1 MYRRDNVKLSEE
13 NMSDLLRL
21 EPTELWRH
29 FVEICKIP
37 RPSKH
42 EEQISQY
49 LADLGQQLGI
59 ETHRDAVGNVLMR
72 KGATPGMEDR
82 RSIVLQSHMD
92 MVCEKNASS
101 PHDFMHD
108 AIEAYIDGDWV
119 RARGTTLGADDGI
132 GCAAQL
138 AVLTDPSVAHG
149 PIECLFTVDEET
161 GLTGAFALEG
171 GFFKSD
177 ILLNLDSED
186 EGELFIGCAGGVDT
200 VGHFPYRTE
209 TAPDDYQFYRL
220 TISGLTGGHSGD
232 DINKGYA
239 NSIKLLTRLLLH
251 LEREIPVSLAHLVG
265 GNLRNAIP
273 REAEAL
279 IGIPEDSKIKMELF
293 VQRFGESLLK
303 EYQSTEPNLQISAEE
318 SNSAPVMN
326 NYDKLRL
333 LNLLYA
339 MPHGVIEMSRE
350 IAGLVETSTNLA
362 SIKPLEEGMLEIAT
376 SQRSS
381 VESGKEYVATM
392 VESVF
397 LLGGCTFRHSDG
409 YPGWAPNPAS
419 PILGVASSVY
429 EELFGK
435 KPIVRAIHAGLECGL
450 FLEKYPTLDM
460 ISFGPTLRGVH
471 SPDERLDIPSTKKF
485 WDLLLGI
492 LKAAPRV

>member
-1 MYRRDNVKLSEE
+1 
-13 NMSDLLRL
+13 
-21 EPTELWRH
+21 
-29 FVEICKIP
+29 
-37 RPSKH
+37 
-42 EEQISQY
+42 
-49 LADLGQQLGI
+49 
-59 ETHRDAVGNVLMR
+59 
-72 KGATPGMEDR
+72 
-82 RSIVLQSHMD
+82 
-92 MVCEKNASS
+92 
-101 PHDFMHD
+101 
-108 AIEAYIDGDWV
+108 
-119 RARGTTLGADDGI
+119 
-132 GCAAQL
+132 
-138 AVLTDPSVAHG
+138 
-149 PIECLFTVDEET
+149 
-161 GLTGAFALEG
+161 
-171 GFFKSD
+171 
-177 ILLNLDSED
+177 
-186 EGELFIGCAGGVDT
+186 
-200 VGHFPYRTE
+200 
-209 TAPDDYQFYRL
+209 
-220 TISGLTGGHSGD
+220 
-232 DINKGYA
+232 
-239 NSIKLLTRLLLH
+239 
-251 LEREIPVSLAHLVG
+251 
-265 GNLRNAIP
+265 
-273 REAEAL
+273 
-279 IGIPEDSKIKMELF
+279 MELF